1 MFSGYDQQV
10 KALNMKI
17 LKLEKKRWF
26 SKSVEWKTSHQKDKK
41 KKKRKGMEKNI
52 NDSEK
57 IMLTCPL
64 KAAAQRLDIF
74 RRGEPRTS

>member
-1 MFSGYDQQV
+1 M

-41 KKKRKGMEKNI
+41 KRKEKVWKRILMTARK
-52 NDSEK
+52 
-57 IMLTCPL
+57 LCL
-64 KAAAQRLDIF
+64 LVL
-74 RRGEPRTS
+74 